1 LTKVSIYDILVIY
14 GTIYLSPNRG
24 SAPSIWIVDPA
35 ATGLRSGAPALRE
48 LNRATSPL
56 HSTVKITIMKV
67 SLSDQAYEIIKNDII
82 TCVLEPGEQIV
93 QQQLAERHQFGMTP
107 TREALQRLAQEGF
120 VQPIPRFG
128 YIVSP
133 VTFSD
138 VQEIY
143 ELRSILE
150 SAAAR
155 LAASRGTEEQ
165 LAEVARAADFT
176 YVYKNRQSYSRFL
189 AHNTDFHRSV
199 AVLAGNRRLAD
210 QILKLLD
217 EMTRI
222 FHLGLDLRDSAEE
235 MRVEHLALA
244 EALCARNAHRAEQ
257 VVQSQIARSQ
267 QRVLEALTHR
277 LGVVGRAVQVSA
289 PASS

>member
-1 LTKVSIYDILVIY
+1 
-14 GTIYLSPNRG
+14 
-24 SAPSIWIVDPA
+24 
-35 ATGLRSGAPALRE
+35 
-48 LNRATSPL
+48 
-56 HSTVKITIMKV
+56 MKV
-67 SLSDQAYEIIKNDII
+67 TLSDQAYEIIRNDII
-82 TCVLEPGEQIV
+82 TCVLEPGEQIA
-93 QQQLAERHQFGMTP
+93 QQQLAERHRFGMTP

-133 VTFSD
+133 ITFSD

-150 SAAAR
+150 SAAVR
-155 LAASRGTEEQ
+155 LAATRGTDEQ
-165 LAEVARAADFT
+165 LAEIARAADFT
-176 YVYKNRQSYSRFL
+176 YVYKDRQSYSHFL
-189 AHNTDFHRSV
+189 AHNTGFHRSV
-199 AVLAGNRRLAD
+199 ADLAGNRRLAD
-210 QILKLLD
+210 QISKLLD

-244 EALCARNAHRAEQ
+244 EALCARSAQRAER

-267 QRVLEALTHR
+267 QRVLEALMHR
-277 LGVVGRAVQVSA
+277 LGVAGRLVQVSTLG
-289 PASS
+289 SS